1 MPQLGS
7 HRFLLVLAGLL
18 LAGFTSLSWLNVL
31 RARQLLDRQIT
42 GSTLPLTSDAI
53 RSSLQ
58 RDLLQP
64 VLASGLMARNTF
76 LEEALRQGGQQ
87 TEQLR
92 RYLAGIQQKTGA
104 VTTFLVT
111 EANGRYYHPRG
122 ILKTVSPTDPQDQ
135 WYYRFLRSG
144 RSIEINID
152 RDTADLRR
160 TTAFINVRLQ
170 DSAGHMLGVTGLG
183 LDVQYL
189 QSQLQHYQK
198 RYGARILLVDRD
210 GRITL
215 SSDNSQGRLGDVPGL
230 LPFGATILRQPHTS
244 LQEAVGGRDL
254 YISSN
259 HLPEIGWT
267 LVVMQ
272 QRNADQSSLIN
283 LLTQNLGAS
292 IAISL
297 LLLLLAQLT
306 LGRDQQRLELIART
320 DKLSGLFNRHMFE
333 PLFRQLATQAQ
344 RRMEPL
350 TLALLDIDH
359 FKRVNDS
366 QGHQVGDAV
375 IRAIAQRLK
384 EHTGAADPLF
394 RWGGEEFL
402 VLLPGCGIA
411 EAQMRL
417 EALRRD
423 LRAHPLPLSE
433 LTTPSQS
440 QSTPVSTVPSH
451 RRDGVTLRV
460 TMSIGITLVDPDEP
474 ISQLLQRADEAL
486 YTAKRDG
493 RDRICSLTAAAWTQA
508 ATRSFAD
515 HR

>member
-1 MPQLGS
+1 MTRLGS
-7 HRFLLVLAGLL
+7 PRFLLVLAALL
-18 LAGFTSLSWLNVL
+18 LAGFASLSWLNFW

-42 GSTLPLTSDAI
+42 DSTLPLTSDAI

-58 RDLLQP
+58 HDLLQP
-64 VLASGLMARNTF
+64 VLASGLMADNTF
-76 LEEALRQGGQQ
+76 LEDTLRRGEQN

-92 RYLAGIQQKTGA
+92 QYLAGIQGQTGA
-104 VTTFLVT
+104 ITTFLVT

-122 ILKTVSPTDPQDQ
+122 ILKTVSEADPQDH
-135 WYYRFLRSG
+135 WYYRFRDSG
-144 RSIEINID
+144 RSMEINID

-170 DSAGHMLGVTGLG
+170 DAAGRMLGVTGLG
-183 LDVQYL
+183 LDVHAL
-189 QSQLQHYQK
+189 QAQLQHYQQ

-210 GRITL
+210 GRIAL
-215 SSDNSQGRLGDVPGL
+215 SSDHSQGLLRQLPGL
-230 LPFGATILRQPHTS
+230 GPYSAKILRQPQTS
-244 LQEAVGGRDL
+244 LRLEVAGRDL

-259 HLPEIGWT
+259 QLPEIGWT
-267 LVVMQ
+267 MVVMQ
-272 QRNADQSSLIN
+272 QRNADQSALIN
-283 LLTQNLGAS
+283 LLSQNLVAS

-306 LGRDQQRLELIART
+306 LGRDQQRLEAIART
-320 DKLSGLFNRHMFE
+320 DKLSGLLNRHMFE
-333 PLFRQLATQAQ
+333 PLVTQLAAQAQ

-384 EHTGAADPLF
+384 AHTRDADPLF

-411 EAQMRL
+411 EAQVRL

-423 LRAHPLPLSE
+423 LRAHPLPIAE
-433 LTTPSQS
+433 LTGSAHGKPAPDAFAAALDRS
-440 QSTPVSTVPSH
+440 
-451 RRDGVTLRV
+451 GLLV
-460 TMSIGITLVDPDEP
+460 TMSMGITQVDHGEP
-474 ISQLLQRADEAL
+474 FSQALHRADQAL
-486 YTAKRDG
+486 YLAKSGG
-493 RDRICSLTAAAWTQA
+493 RDRICALKA
-508 ATRSFAD
+508 ATRRPDAA
-515 HR
+515 REI